1 MTVSGEGEDQTSM
14 KKLMAAFAGL
24 QIKVRG
30 QRLEP
35 SEVECVLMSQPE
47 LTAAHV
53 TMAHHPITKQAQ
65 LIAYVTPASC
75 DGGLLRDACMQQLP
89 RHMVP
94 GLFTAIPRLPQLPSG
109 KVNMLELPPPD
120 WSQQTTINPSEGPR
134 SDLEAQVLNVMKDV
148 LHSDAVGIH
157 SDFFNMGGSSL
168 LAHAVASGASAA
180 TGAAVQPAAVFQYT
194 TAAGLAAHVAKLMQ
208 DPPPAAV
215 AATDLIQAAP
225 YTEAERRAGVPCS
238 LNQEQMWLANDQLC
252 TKHAYNVAM
261 VWELLG
267 CLDPMVL
274 QKALRYLQAR
284 HEALRT
290 SFCTAPE
297 GRPLQCIQPDAD
309 AAPLLLSLSHAGPE
323 DSHSAEDMLLNAA
336 QLPFDLS
343 RPPLMRVLLLSV
355 SLTFPFSYR

>member
-1 MTVSGEGEDQTSM
+1 MLTTH
-14 KKLMAAFAGL
+14 
-24 QIKVRG
+24 
-30 QRLEP
+30 
-35 SEVECVLMSQPE
+35 SQV
-47 LTAAHV
+47 TAAHV
-53 TMAHHPITKQAQ
+53 TMVHHPLTNQAQ
-65 LIAYVTPASC
+65 LAAYVVPATC
-75 DGGLLRDACMQQLP
+75 DQHSLREACMQQLP
-89 RHMVP
+89 RYMVP
-94 GLFTAIPRLPQLPSG
+94 TLFMAVSSLPQLPSG
-109 KVNMLELPPPD
+109 KVSTRDLPPPD
-120 WSQQTTINPSEGPR
+120 FSQPTDSDRYEAPR
-134 SDLEAQVLNVMKDV
+134 SNLEASILSVMKDV
-148 LHSDAVGIH
+148 LHSDTMGIC
-157 SDFFNMGGSSL
+157 SDFFGAGGSSM
-168 LAHAVASGASAA
+168 LAHAVASQVSTA
-180 TGAAVQPAAVFQYT
+180 TGVSVQPGAVFQHT
-194 TAAGLAAHVAKLMQ
+194 TAASLAEHVAELMQ

-274 QKALRYLQAR
+274 QKALVYLQAR